1 MKQEQTVR
9 YDSVFEGIAH
19 RVIHPFGQ
27 LLKSVSP
34 MGYESARWELAKWW
48 GINRIISNPMT
59 QHFLLPFVVR
69 KGDTVLDIGA
79 NTGQFTIPL
88 AHLVGPSGMVH
99 SFEPITATFNEL
111 KESVEQEK
119 LSGRVRLCK
128 LALGDSAQEVSFT
141 VPKGR
146 PTEATLVPHD
156 TQKWTDY
163 DSEPENYIHETCRVV
178 LLDDFVRENGIGKI
192 SFLKCDVEGG
202 ELGVMQ
208 GAKSILSGATPP
220 IVMAEIY
227 EGWTKS
233 FGYEP
238 RDLIRFL
245 EQAGGYECYWI
256 NPLGLKRVKSDDRT
270 IPGVFYQWVDFL
282 FIVPNVHKD
291 RINVERY
298 ISE

>member
-1 MKQEQTVR
+1 MKKEQAVH

-19 RVIHPFGQ
+19 GVIHPFGQ
-27 LLKSVSP
+27 LLKSISP
-34 MGYESARWELAKWW
+34 KGYESARWELAKWW

-59 QHFLLPFVVR
+59 QHFLLPFLVR
-69 KGDTVLDIGA
+69 KEDTVLDIGA

-88 AHLVGPSGMVH
+88 AHLVGPGGRVH

-111 KESVEQEK
+111 KESVEREK
-119 LSGRVRLCK
+119 LSERVKLCK
-128 LALGDSAQEVSFT
+128 FALGDSTQEVSFT
-141 VPKGR
+141 IPKER

-156 TQKWTDY
+156 AQKWTDY
-163 DSEPENYIHETCRVV
+163 GKEPENYIHETCQVV
-178 LLDDFVRENGIGKI
+178 LLDDYVRENGIENI

-202 ELGVMQ
+202 ELRVMQ
-208 GAKSILSGATPP
+208 GAKSILAGANPP
-220 IVMAEIY
+220 IIMVEIY

-245 EQAGGYECYWI
+245 EQTGGYECYWI
-256 NPLGLKRVKSDDRT
+256 NPLGLKRVKSDDPT

-282 FIVPNVHKD
+282 FIVPRVHTS

-298 ISE
+298 IAE